1 MIGRGEGVAVIDAA
15 REYVF
20 RNDAGRCDLT
30 VHRPR
35 RILLRALLAAALALP
50 AASAFAQDINP
61 LSPKISLQGEQ
72 KRRLTP
78 EEQERQKRLDADYKA
93 ATSKIPEQ
101 KRADPWA
108 DVRPAPSASAAK
120 KKQQ

>member
-15 REYVF
+15 REDVF

-35 RILLRALLAAALALP
+35 RILLHALLAAALALP
-50 AASAFAQDINP
+50 ASAFAQSP
-61 LSPKISLQGEQ
+61 LSPKISLQGDQ
-72 KRRLTP
+72 KRPLTP
-78 EEQERQKRLDADYKA
+78 EEQERQKRLDAEYKA
-93 ATSKIPEQ
+93 ATSKIPDQ
-101 KRADPWA
+101 KRGDPWD
-108 DVRPAPSASAAK
+108 DVRPAPSASASK

>member
-1 MIGRGEGVAVIDAA
+1 MIDAA
-15 REYVF
+15 RKDVF
-20 RNDAGRCDLT
+20 RNDLT

-35 RILLRALLAAALALP
+35 QILLRALLAAALALP
-50 AASAFAQDINP
+50 AANAFAQSP

-72 KRRLTP
+72 KRPLTP
-78 EEQERQKRLDADYKA
+78 EEQERQKRLDAEYKA
-93 ATSKIPEQ
+93 ATSKIPDQ
-101 KRADPWA
+101 KRSDPWA